1 MRFATELLH
10 GPLDR
15 DAATGAVSPPIYQT
29 STFAQPSFDQFGKY
43 DYSRSGN
50 PTRDALEDAIAR
62 LEGGSHGF
70 AFATGMAAI
79 CSALMIF

>member
-29 STFAQPSFDQFGKY
+29 STFAQPSFDHFGKY

-50 PTRDALEDAIAR
+50 PTRDWRMPSPVWRGGATALPLPPAWPPSAR
-62 LEGGSHGF
+62 P
-70 AFATGMAAI
+70 
-79 CSALMIF
+79 